1 MTMLDPSQQ
10 TPQTSPSGP
19 LRAAPVGSEEHAQ
32 HTDSTPSA
40 NGHSNSEAT
49 QPLTLPFGHPSAG
62 PASAATDGTTGTT
75 SADRAETATPATD
88 GSASPML
95 GIPLPVPTPPTPFAA
110 PNGQTPHTNGFA
122 RPNTNDNAN
131 ANGVSPSATA
141 TSTDANAGLTAA
153 TAPTAL
159 VNSPGTPSPTAPLGP
174 TASGTHLVTSPASP
188 TPLSPAV
195 NETTALDAR
204 TQAPPTPTGPVQ
216 NPMGTRGEAHNTA
229 VQATAVP
236 VASPTAP
243 AAPTTP
249 ANPDVP
255 PEAPAVDLDQGDADQ
270 QPKAIPTEVTGG
282 FGDGLVEVAWD
293 GETEGDVEDADLTE
307 DDAIEM
313 LGLVDD
319 RPAKPSKRV
328 TFIALITALAIIAG
342 LAFAVINVPDPTS
355 DAPLSRPVPDVLG
368 KPVTEAETALG
379 DTFKVSVVRTYHQRG
394 AKDTVVS
401 QDPPPGGRTHRDGGV
416 TLTVSSGPAPVRSPD
431 GLSGADPFELRLRLA
446 QADIPVKWDKQASST
461 IPIGFVAAVSPEEG
475 EPIDG
480 DLTVFISTGPKE
492 IKVPALTGMAWPR
505 AEALLI
511 RKGLKPTKVLV
522 PSTEDEQGLV
532 LETGPSSGTV
542 RRVGSGIT
550 VLVGKG
556 FADNEQ
562 LSKGARLPSIYYA
575 GGILKPRTTTTQPA
589 PVETTPPATQRPVDT
604 TPVETSPPSTTPKD
618 TQPTV
623 QQPPSSTPRTTAPPE
638 PTTTLT
644 PSTPP
649 STTPTTPPSTA
660 PPNALPAVV
669 GQTETAAR
677 ATLERLGYRVNI
689 QRVSTVDPT
698 LDGMVGSQIPS
709 AGSAAQPGT
718 SVWITVYSFDL

>member
-19 LRAAPVGSEEHAQ
+19 LRAAPVGSEEQAQ
-32 HTDSTPSA
+32 HTDSAPSA
-40 NGHSNSEAT
+40 NGHSNNEAT
-49 QPLTLPFGHPSAG
+49 KPLTLPFGHPSAG
-62 PASAATDGTTGTT
+62 PASAAPDGATGTT
-75 SADRAETATPATD
+75 SADRAETANLINGSGPAANPATD

-110 PNGQTPHTNGFA
+110 PNGQTPHTNGFT
-122 RPNTNDNAN
+122 RPNDTVNDN
-131 ANGVSPSATA
+131 ANGVSPS
-141 TSTDANAGLTAA
+141 
-153 TAPTAL
+153 
-159 VNSPGTPSPTAPLGP
+159 PTAPPGP
-174 TASGTHLVTSPASP
+174 TASSTHLVTSPTTP
-188 TPLSPAV
+188 TPPSRAV

-204 TQAPPTPTGPVQ
+204 TQAPPAPTGPVQ
-216 NPMGTRGEAHNTA
+216 NPMDTGGEAHNTA
-229 VQATAVP
+229 VQATAAP

-243 AAPTTP
+243 VMPTTP
-249 ANPDVP
+249 ANPGMP

-328 TFIALITALAIIAG
+328 TFVALITALAIIAG
-342 LAFAVINVPDPTS
+342 LAFAVMNVPDPTS

-461 IPIGFVAAVSPEEG
+461 VPIGFVAAVSPEEG

-575 GGILKPRTTTTQPA
+575 GGILKPRTPATQPA

-623 QQPPSSTPRTTAPPE
+623 QPPPSSTPRTTAPPE